1 MPNHGVGRA
10 NHRSIQ
16 NAGSTPH
23 EETVTMRQRDIE
35 TRIQD
40 TADQAGERAR
50 YYADQAND
58 GVRSLAE
65 RGRAF
70 GARFSKRGTGYSRQ
84 LANKAEDFADEANY
98 HYRRMRRQVSR
109 HPVAAV
115 AIVAGTIGAFLL
127 LSRMLRGHGDED

>member
-1 MPNHGVGRA
+1 
-10 NHRSIQ
+10 
-16 NAGSTPH
+16 
-23 EETVTMRQRDIE
+23 MRQRDIE

-40 TADQAGERAR
+40 TADHASERAR
-50 YYADQAND
+50 YYADQASS
-58 GVRSLAE
+58 GAQSLAE

-70 GARFSKRGTGYSRQ
+70 GARFSKRGTGYRRQ

-98 HYRRMRRQVSR
+98 HYRRMRRQASR

-127 LSRMLRGHGDED
+127 LSRVFRSDSDED